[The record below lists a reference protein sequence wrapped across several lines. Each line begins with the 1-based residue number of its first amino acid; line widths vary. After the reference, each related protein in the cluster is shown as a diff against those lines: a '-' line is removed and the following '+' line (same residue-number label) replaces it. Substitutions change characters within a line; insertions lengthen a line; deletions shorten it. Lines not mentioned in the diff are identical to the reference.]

1 MVVRIDPE
9 EQSASILSFP
19 RDLWIPIADTGE
31 PARIN
36 SAHARGEQVLIDT
49 IRQNFGVPINH
60 YVEVD
65 FVGFEQLVDAVGG
78 VPMWF
83 DAPVR
88 DRNSGLSIEQAE
100 CQVLDG
106 EQARQFVRARH
117 LQYMDEDGD
126 WVSDGTAD
134 LGRITRQQAFIRR
147 AVHKAVSKGLG
158 NPMTL
163 NELVSAG
170 VANVRLDG
178 AFSTG
183 DILSLGKQFA
193 EYDAD
198 DLVGYS
204 IPSEGSRTSSGA
216 AVQLPLMAD
225 AEEILNVFRG
235 LPPGTVSPQSIEV
248 TVLNGSGVE
257 GQARDVAG
265 ALGSIGFN
273 VQGIGTSPEHLT
285 RTTVRYGEGAE
296 AEARMLGRYITG
308 GAALVPDEDVAE
320 GEVVLVTGTDFTTVH
335 DQPAPEGSARR
346 RSHDDVDH
354 RHDRGR
360 AGCEHHVLHDDHDG
374 GRLCH
379 RRTPRRRGL
388 RLIVT
393 ITAAAMPARS
403 APSRAA
409 TSTPTACAGSVTRST
424 SSTHRGSTP
433 PSRASMSWTGSTSMT
448 GSSTTSWRRA
458 DSSSSR
464 APISSASPTSFCH
477 PSTDCRSDS
486 YRACR
491 CRRAIW
497 TSSSARPCPSICVAR
512 WIYELCIEGGVP
524 EHLLTHI
531 PDGIDPRRFQL
542 TRPIEDRRPQVS
554 MLYHRSPIKGA
565 AEGLAALELVHEAVP
580 EAAIVLFGRETPE
593 RRLPE
598 WVTYHEHPPQRVLI
612 EEVYNGARVFMCS
625 SRWGEGFGKTPLEA
639 MACGAALVTT
649 DNGGSRDFAH
659 DGVTALVSDPGD
671 PVALSA
677 NVLRL
682 LRDDELRI
690 GLATRGHRLAS
701 GFTWDRSVRAVAAL
715 LEDYMEDARPI
726 DLPDRE
732 G

>member
-1 MVVRIDPE
+1 MGLLVVVLSTTSATLAGYFGFKVGQIERVEDLATDEKEAGEPVNILIVGTDSREGIDADDPASEAFLGDGEIGCDCTDTIMVVRIDPE

-88 DRNSGLSIEQAE
+88 DRNSGLSITQAE

-126 WVSDGTAD
+126 WVSDGSAD

-183 DILSLGKQFA
+183 DLLSLGKQFA

-204 IPSEGSRTSSGA
+204 IPSEGMRTSAGA
-216 AVQLPLMAD
+216 AVQIPLTAEAD
-225 AEEILNVFRG
+225 EILNIFRG
-235 LPPGTVSPQSIEV
+235 LPSGTVSPQSV
-248 TVLNGSGVE
+248 GVSVFNGSGVE
-257 GQARDVAG
+257 GQARDLAG

-296 AEARMLGRYITG
+296 ADARMLGRYITG
-308 GAALVPDEDVAE
+308 GAALVPDETVAE

-335 DQPAPEGSARR
+335 DQPAPEGAP
-346 RSHDDVDH
+346 DD
-354 RHDRGR
+354 DR
-360 AGCEHHVLHDDHDG
+360 
-374 GRLCH
+374 
-379 RRTPRRRGL
+379 T
-388 RLIVT
+388 T
-393 ITAAAMPARS
+393 
-403 APSRAA
+403 
-409 TSTPTACAGSVTRST
+409 TSTTATTEGTPGASTTTT
-424 SSTHRGSTP
+424 SSTTTTTVVGY
-433 PSRASMSWTGSTSMT
+433 ATGE
-448 GSSTTSWRRA
+448 
-458 DSSSSR
+458 
-464 APISSASPTSFCH
+464 P
-477 PSTDCRSDS
+477 
-486 YRACR
+486 
-491 CRRAIW
+491 
-497 TSSSARPCPSICVAR
+497 
-512 WIYELCIEGGVP
+512 
-524 EHLLTHI
+524 
-531 PDGIDPRRFQL
+531 PDGVD
-542 TRPIEDRRPQVS
+542 
-554 MLYHRSPIKGA
+554 
-565 AEGLAALELVHEAVP
+565 
-580 EAAIVLFGRETPE
+580 
-593 RRLPE
+593 
-598 WVTYHEHPPQRVLI
+598 
-612 EEVYNGARVFMCS
+612 
-625 SRWGEGFGKTPLEA
+625 
-639 MACGAALVTT
+639 CG
-649 DNGGSRDFAH
+649 
-659 DGVTALVSDPGD
+659 
-671 PVALSA
+671 
-677 NVLRL
+677 
-682 LRDDELRI
+682 
-690 GLATRGHRLAS
+690 
-701 GFTWDRSVRAVAAL
+701 
-715 LEDYMEDARPI
+715 
-726 DLPDRE
+726 
-732 G
+732 